1 MIEDTGRK
9 IVLQHMLVITGDDDK
24 SMIIKHWR
32 QDWEY
37 EPARV
42 LVYSANAGAPPS
54 RNSATSSTPT
64 KSGIGRI
71 DLYSRDR

>member
-9 IVLQHMLVITGDDDK
+9 ICLQHRLVITGDDDN

-37 EPARV
+37 EPAKL
-42 LVYSANAGAPPS
+42 LVYSDRNA
-54 RNSATSSTPT
+54 
-64 KSGIGRI
+64 
-71 DLYSRDR
+71 